1 VLGRTFLQEA
11 YLIVDWE
18 RGNFTVSPYKHQ
30 STGQGV
36 IAIPPVSDDGE
47 HHTNGLRSGVIA
59 GVVVGRLSGIIAVA
73 IAAYFLRRR
82 RKALRRMPDR
92 DGTSSPFSEDKKDVD
107 VSELSDMGT
116 RVAEASS
123 APIHELHQDPVRH

>member
-1 VLGRTFLQEA
+1 ML
-11 YLIVDWE
+11 
-18 RGNFTVSPYKHQ
+18 
-30 STGQGV
+30 
-36 IAIPPVSDDGE
+36 
-47 HHTNGLRSGVIA
+47 
-59 GVVVGRLSGIIAVA
+59 
-73 IAAYFLRRR
+73 
-82 RKALRRMPDR
+82 DR